1 MNLLVKDHPATSR
14 KVLNLFI
21 FFFLVSPLQELMTIV
36 KV

>member
-14 KVLNLFI
+14 KVLNLL